1 MTPKAVSLEH
11 AMSDAD
17 VLHVPHSLP
26 SRLPRYLEATGTA
39 ILRYGLVAL
48 LLLFGLMK
56 WTRAEADGIQP
67 WVSHSPFMSW
77 LYLVTTVQGASIA
90 IGVIELVIAAMIAAR
105 RLAPRVAAVGSA
117 LGIGM
122 FSRDP
127 QLSLHDA
134 EPRFRQPGV
143 PHERHLPARG
153 GGLEHG
159 RIARCARDRASIVK
173 SARQGTRPATLPSQ
187 PPA

>member
-17 VLHVPHSLP
+17 VLHIPHSLP

-90 IGVIELVIAAMIAAR
+90 IGVVELVIAAMIAAR
-105 RLAPRVAAVGSA
+105 RFAPRVAAVGSA

-122 FSRDP
+122 F
-127 QLSLHDA
+127 L
-134 EPRFRQPGV
+134 
-143 PHERHLPARG
+143 
-153 GGLEHG
+153 
-159 RIARCARDRASIVK
+159 
-173 SARQGTRPATLPSQ
+173 ATLSFLFTTPNLDPGSQ
-187 PPA
+187 GFLMKDIFLLGVAVWSTGESLAAHETAPRS